1 MTMNHSKQSLLT
13 KAHQDPTKV
22 FERPIEV
29 AHDPRFTLQE
39 KIKILAIWD
48 SLARQ
53 LSVATEEGM
62 TGGEPSRLTE
72 VAEAR
77 ALLGATTSGE
87 KLSTPAK
94 HGG

>member
-1 MTMNHSKQSLLT
+1 M
-13 KAHQDPTKV
+13 A
-22 FERPIEV
+22 
-29 AHDPRFTLQE
+29 
-39 KIKILAIWD
+39 
-48 SLARQ
+48 
-53 LSVATEEGM
+53 
-62 TGGEPSRLTE
+62 GGEPSRLTE